1 MKDGWNLSRVR
12 PPIVAESL
20 SAHPSLYLL
29 ARVCIY
35 MHTYAHTTTVSIVL
49 MHTTTRRMHS
59 MHMRT
64 YMHTSS

>member
-29 ARVCIY
+29 YESMHIYAYVRTYYYCI
-35 MHTYAHTTTVSIVL
+35 HSTYA
-49 MHTTTRRMHS
+49 
-59 MHMRT
+59 
-64 YMHTSS
+64 